1 MVLTVKSPGVKSTLQ
16 KKRQAH
22 IDKLYEYESSFRKLG
37 MKDMPLE
44 ILGFMP
50 QDNINE
56 DMRYLVDVNGNKLD
70 TIYDLLEDVSN
81 HLDSLN
87 K

>member
-1 MVLTVKSPGVKSTLQ
+1 MAKSTESVRIEV
-16 KKRQAH
+16 KTKRQAH
-22 IDKLYEYESSFRKLG
+22 IDRLDNYKRSFRKLG
-37 MKDMPLE
+37 MKIMPLE

-70 TIYDLLEDVSN
+70 IS
-81 HLDSLN
+81 
-87 K
+87 